1 MKLVKSIGIG
11 LLSCSFAMLQA
22 AVPQE
27 TILVTT
33 DKTDLVLKVDTTG
46 RLCQSY
52 FGTSWSDGRYRSV
65 ATWKRCLSTL

>member
-46 RLCQSY
+46 RLCQ
-52 FGTSWSDGRYRSV
+52 
-65 ATWKRCLSTL
+65 